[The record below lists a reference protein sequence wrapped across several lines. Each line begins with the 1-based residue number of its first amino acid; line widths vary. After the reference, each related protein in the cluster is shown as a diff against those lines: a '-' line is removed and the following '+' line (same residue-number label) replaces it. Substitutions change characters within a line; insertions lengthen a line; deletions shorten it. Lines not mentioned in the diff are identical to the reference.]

1 MVRRVQQLSG
11 RRAEVITT
19 VSRLAGAASGG
30 RGAAIEGAPA
40 MGVSTV
46 LRDIAAALREA
57 GCPVRFVQLPDPRPG
72 AVTADPDAVLVVD
85 DAHLA
90 VDEQLYDLRDR
101 ALSGPVVLGV
111 RAGAAPDALAW
122 LWRSGAL
129 DHHDLPP
136 LHRDEVAAL
145 AGGVVVREL
154 HRTLVDDLLHSSGG
168 RPGFVVDELASL
180 RDDEQF
186 VTGNGLLRSS
196 PTSAVGR
203 RLMSRARALHASL
216 PADLAEDLDLLATA
230 GHVPGEQAL
239 AELGIDLP
247 ELRLRELVSVD
258 EGRDGRIVALDPP
271 VLQRS
276 VRAALAPDRARE
288 LAARVHAGCG
298 GELPVYDRVRV
309 ALTVG
314 GDIAESIGAAELSD
328 AARSALSAHLPNEA
342 LALAA
347 RAAAHGSEGLF
358 VEADLLAD
366 VGRRDEAAAR
376 FAAVLDDP
384 EADPISQAIA
394 GSEYA
399 VLLLWD
405 LGRPD
410 EAMDV
415 SHRLAA
421 AAAGTPFDAMG
432 RVLLASTKL
441 YGGRPVEALV
451 ALEGADRSTL
461 DETLGHTLDMV
472 RLTAT
477 ALTHPAALRDKHSVD
492 TLLGLQD
499 SARPML
505 IRPAVGAIAA
515 TLALEL
521 SGHWGDAEAA
531 LDEFPPDRLTD
542 RTTISLAW
550 LALATARTKLAVG
563 RLDDARV
570 AAAEAAAGF
579 SDVNHA
585 SGVRWAR
592 ATSMMA
598 AGLSGDQRACR
609 LELDAWQRLDPGA
622 PFLDPD
628 LLRARAW
635 AEWTVGNSALAT
647 ALLDDAAEYAARAG
661 SIALE
666 AVALHDAFRMVR
678 GSVRARLAEL
688 AGRSPSPAIT
698 LRLRHIDGIARADVA
713 GLLAVAEELE
723 HRGALL
729 LAAEVAGDAIPLAEA
744 SGLRTAA
751 RTASAMRNRLAEV
764 CQGAE
769 TPGVTG
775 QRSTGLT
782 PRERDVCVLASEGR
796 ASKEIAER
804 LGVSVRT
811 VDNLLQRSYVK
822 LGVSGRSELAGR
834 TF

>member
-1 MVRRVQQLSG
+1 MVRPVQHLSG
-11 RRAEVITT
+11 RRAEVIAT
-19 VSRLAGAASGG
+19 VARVAGATPRW
-30 RGAAIEGAPA
+30 RGAVVEGAPA
-40 MGVSTV
+40 MGVSTT
-46 LRDIAAALREA
+46 LREVAAALRDA
-57 GCPVRFVQLPDPRPG
+57 GRPVRLVQLPDPREG
-72 AVTADPDAVLVVD
+72 VIAADPDEVLIVD

-90 VDEQLYDLRDR
+90 AGTLLYDLRDR
-101 ALSGPVVLGV
+101 ALAGPVVLGV
-111 RAGAAPDALAW
+111 RSGAAPAALAA
-122 LWRSGAL
+122 LWSSGSL
-129 DHHDLPP
+129 DHHELVP

-145 AGGVVVREL
+145 AASMVVRDL
-154 HRTLVDDLLHSSGG
+154 HRALVDDLVHSSGG

-180 RDDEQF
+180 RDDAQF

-203 RLMSRARALHASL
+203 RLLSRARTLQSSL
-216 PADLAEDLDLLATA
+216 PPELAEDVELLATA
-230 GHVPGEQAL
+230 GHVPGEHAL

-247 ELRLRELVSVD
+247 ELRLRELVVVE
-258 EGRDGRIVALDPP
+258 EGRNGSVAALDPP
-271 VLQRS
+271 VLQRA
-276 VRAALAPDRARE
+276 VRAALAPDRARS
-288 LAARVHAGCG
+288 LADRVHAACG
-298 GELPVYDRVRV
+298 SRLPVYERVRV

-314 GDIAESIGAAELSD
+314 GATADSIGAAELRD

-347 RAAAHGSEGLF
+347 RAAAHDTEGRL
-358 VEADLLAD
+358 VEANLLAD
-366 VGRRDEAAAR
+366 VGRRVEAAER
-376 FAAVLDDP
+376 YAALLDDP
-384 EADPISQAIA
+384 TADAISHAIA

-415 SHRLAA
+415 AHRLAA

-451 ALEGADRSTL
+451 ALEGTDRNTL
-461 DETLGHTLDMV
+461 DETLRHTLDMV
-472 RLTAT
+472 ELTAT
-477 ALTHPAALRDKHSVD
+477 ALTKPGTIHGLGSVAALI
-492 TLLGLQD
+492 GLQD
-499 SARPML
+499 SERPML

-521 SGHWGDAEAA
+521 SGNWADAEAV

-563 RLDDARV
+563 RLDDARI
-570 AAAEAAAGF
+570 AAAESAAGF

-622 PFLDPD
+622 PFLDAD

-647 ALLDDAAEYAARAG
+647 ALLGDAAEHAARTG
-661 SIALE
+661 SLALE
-666 AVALHDAFRMVR
+666 AVALHDVFRMVR

-688 AGRSPSPAIT
+688 AERSPSPSIT
-698 LRLRHIDGIARADVA
+698 LRLRHVDGIARGDVA
-713 GLLAVAEELE
+713 GLVALAEELE
-723 HRGALL
+723 RRGALL
-729 LAAEVAGDAIPLAEA
+729 LAAEVAGDAVPLAEA
-744 SGLRTAA
+744 SGLRTAS

-782 PRERDVCVLASEGR
+782 PRERDVCVLAAEGR
-796 ASKEIAER
+796 PSKEIAER

-822 LGVSGRSELAGR
+822 LGVSGRNELAGR